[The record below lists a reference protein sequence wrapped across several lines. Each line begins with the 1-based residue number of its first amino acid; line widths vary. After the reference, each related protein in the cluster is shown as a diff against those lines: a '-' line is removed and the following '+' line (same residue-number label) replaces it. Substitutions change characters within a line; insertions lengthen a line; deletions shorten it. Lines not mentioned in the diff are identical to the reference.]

1 VSPQEASESLVPN
14 LISYWYADMDDAR
27 PNIGLLRAAA
37 YFLWRATTNRG
48 VVDGERIVVDIKGR
62 SAIIQEVEPMFLRQ
76 MKVRKAVDLL
86 LRELEVEGVPSGS

>member
-1 VSPQEASESLVPN
+1 
-14 LISYWYADMDDAR
+14 
-27 PNIGLLRAAA
+27 
-37 YFLWRATTNRG
+37 
-48 VVDGERIVVDIKGR
+48 VVDIKGR